1 MSSIF
6 RSAKRKL
13 AALVNK
19 RSLDDEIPPAAASS
33 LKRRSQSPPH
43 KPPNI
48 ASRLSTPTPSESGLP
63 DAVGVGVDVKGI
75 TERQQP
81 ETPSET
87 WSGTGQFGTLAVSPS
102 ISRALA
108 DMGYEKPTPIQER
121 VIPLI
126 RLGQDLV
133 GQAQTGTGKTTAFG
147 LPIIET
153 VNKRS
158 RHPQA
163 LVLTPNRELALQVS
177 EEISRIGMYQDFKS
191 VAIYGGQPLQPQVE
205 VLRQGVQVIVATPGR
220 LMDHMRRRTLSL
232 TSIRVVVLDEADQM
246 LDIGFITDIEHIL
259 RQVPRSRQTL
269 LFSATIPPPIRR
281 LTRFYLKNPQWI
293 RIGGEAEPV
302 DQVEQIYY
310 EVAAQDRRVALREVL
325 DEGVTK
331 GLIFRRTKVGV
342 DRLVRDL
349 NSDGHD
355 ARGIHSGMSQAQ
367 RERIMASFKS
377 ERLRLLVATNLASR
391 GLDIPAVS
399 HVINYDMPDN
409 LEEYVHRIGRT
420 ARMGRQ
426 GTSIT
431 FVSEMQDFDLLD
443 KLQKHLGNDL
453 KVAHLNLLYN

>member
-1 MSSIF
+1 MSSVF

-13 AALVNK
+13 SALVGK
-19 RSLDDEIPPAAASS
+19 RSLDDEIPAVAASS
-33 LKRRSQSPPH
+33 LKGRAQSPPH
-43 KPPNI
+43 KPPNM
-48 ASRLSTPTPSESGLP
+48 ASRLLTPATPHSDLP
-63 DAVGVGVDVKGI
+63 DAVGVGVKGAS
-75 TERQQP
+75 ERQQP

-87 WSGTGQFGTLAVSPS
+87 WSGTGQFGTLPVSPS
-102 ISRALA
+102 ISHALA
-108 DMGYEKPTPIQER
+108 DMGYEEPTPIQER

-147 LPIIET
+147 LPIIEI
-153 VNKRS
+153 VDKRS

-177 EEISRIGMYQDFKS
+177 EEISRIGMYGDVKS
-191 VAIYGGQPLQPQVE
+191 IAIYGGQPLQPQIKA
-205 VLRQGVQVIVATPGR
+205 LRQGVQVIVATPGR

-232 TSIRVVVLDEADQM
+232 TSIRIVVVDEADKM
-246 LDIGFITDIEHIL
+246 LDIGFIADIEHIL
-259 RQVPRSRQTL
+259 RQIPSSRQTL
-269 LFSATIPPPIRR
+269 LFSATIPHPIRR
-281 LTRFYLKNPQWI
+281 LAQRYLKNPQWV
-293 RIGGEAEPV
+293 RIGSEAEPV
-302 DQVEQIYY
+302 DQVAQIYY

-331 GLIFRRTKVGV
+331 GLIFRRTKFGV
-342 DRLVRDL
+342 DRLVSDL

-367 RERIMASFKS
+367 RERIMANFKS

-426 GTSIT
+426 GTAIT
-431 FVSEMQDFDLLD
+431 FVSDMQDFDLLD
-443 KLQKHLGNDL
+443 KLQEHLGNDL
-453 KVAHLNLLYN
+453 KLAHLNLLYN